1 MVFSITDKIFNK
13 ISSSKFIALIFII
26 ILIRLIYFFIIPVG
40 ELPDEIY
47 IFERIYYSAV
57 FRMNSELVKNHTIFF
72 PNSEYFYPPLY
83 YLFNSLILQL
93 FFSLNKTVLTFQE
106 SFFLYANIFRF
117 VNFLLSAF
125 SIYLVWKI
133 LNIIKME
140 KQIIISSLLLF
151 GLLPTAAIFSNALN
165 FHLYVFFGFLLF
177 LYLLFVKK
185 WLNHEVKRSIYLG
198 LIVGVLL
205 LIGFEGFMLIPLYPV
220 YLMLT
225 RQRKMIT
232 SIVYFIGIILLISGW
247 WYVANFI
254 KFGNFYNS
262 EIFKVTVRNFPKPFS
277 FPNYIDAVLKHTS
290 ETFIFTVGRSND
302 LRFVLFGYSIW
313 KVLFWVSV
321 AGWIKLILAKK
332 NKFIRRL
339 ISNHIIILFILFIE
353 NMIVFIYADF
363 KLNFSASQ
371 GRLFFPSLLLISI
384 IFIVGIRSWLNKN
397 QLKYLP
403 YITLIFLL
411 IYNYWGIGCTLFDYK
426 DINILPKVLGCFN
439 YLKLR

>member
-1 MVFSITDKIFNK
+1 MFPIIDKIFNK
-13 ISSSKFIALIFII
+13 LSYSRFIALIFILI
-26 ILIRLIYFFIIPVG
+26 ILIRLIYFFLIPVG
-40 ELPDEIY
+40 ELPDEVY
-47 IFERIYYSAV
+47 IFERIYHSAV

-83 YLFNSLILQL
+83 YFFNSFILQL
-93 FFSLNKTVLTFQE
+93 FFSLNRTVLTFKE
-106 SFFLYANIFRF
+106 SFFLYANMFRF

-133 LNIIKME
+133 LNIIKLE

-185 WLNHEVKRSIYLG
+185 WLNNEIKRSIYLG

-205 LIGFEGFMLIPLYPV
+205 LIGFEGFMLIPLYPI

-232 SIVYFIGIILLISGW
+232 SIVYFIGIIFLISGW
-247 WYVANFI
+247 WYVANII
-254 KFGNFYNS
+254 KFGNFYNP

-277 FPNYIDAVLKHTS
+277 FPNYIDAVIKQTS
-290 ETFIFTVGRSND
+290 ETFVFTAGRSND
-302 LRFVLFGYSIW
+302 LRFTPVGYTVW
-313 KVLFWVSV
+313 NVLFWVSL
-321 AGWIKLILAKK
+321 AGWIKVIFSKRNIIIK
-332 NKFIRRL
+332 NLVSHKL
-339 ISNHIIILFILFIE
+339 IILFLLFIE
-353 NMIVFIYADF
+353 NIVVFIYADF

-384 IFIVGIRSWLNKN
+384 IFIVGIRSWLNKS

-411 IYNYWGIGCTLFDYK
+411 FYNYWGIGCTLFDYK
-426 DINILPKVLGCFN
+426 DINILPKELGCFN
-439 YLKLR
+439 YLKSR